1 MNFEMSSTSSSIN
14 VIPIAENKD
23 ANWGDFL
30 MNKMDGKSIRTP
42 TIQCLIWNPATS
54 TFAPVGVSIDAID
67 SVIGF
72 CWFIMRARAVSR
84 IPSMK

>member
-14 VIPIAENKD
+14 VIPIAENRD

-30 MNKMDGKSIRTP
+30 MNKIEGMNIRRP
-42 TIQCLIWNPATS
+42 TIQCLIWNPDTN

-67 SVIGF
+67 NVIGF
-72 CWFIMRARAVSR
+72 C
-84 IPSMK
+84 